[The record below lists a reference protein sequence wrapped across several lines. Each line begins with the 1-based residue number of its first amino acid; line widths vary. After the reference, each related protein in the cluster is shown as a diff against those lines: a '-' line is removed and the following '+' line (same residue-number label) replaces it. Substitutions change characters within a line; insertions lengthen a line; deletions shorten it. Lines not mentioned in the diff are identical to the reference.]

1 MNKLLVLLLITLS
14 NTHAQENTQ
23 KLKVVDYTLEQ
34 NFDLSS
40 TKKSI
45 LTFNSTQSKYQEE
58 KGDIKAIPEN
68 AQVRDLSGSNSTFYN
83 VNLKDRTLKM
93 KTQLDG
99 ETMIVKEDLPAIE
112 WNIKPDSTRE
122 IMGFN
127 CIEAEAVFRG
137 RFYTAWFSP
146 DIPVPFGPWKLQGLP
161 GLILE
166 AYDKMDEVHFYAT
179 QLKQEFGT
187 LGQHDVNDD
196 SDRQIHISLKEYVE
210 LRQKDIDKQ
219 FAKLLASFPRGT
231 TIKNVRRSSSPGGL
245 ELKYLWEN

>member
-14 NTHAQENTQ
+14 NTYAQENTQ

-146 DIPVPFGPWKLQGLP
+146 EIPVPFGPWKLQGLP

-179 QLKQEFGT
+179 QLKYEQGSLKE
-187 LGQHDVNDD
+187 LNISNENDVG
-196 SDRQIHISLKEYVE
+196 REISLKDYIE
-210 LRQKDIDKQ
+210 LRQKDVEKQ
-219 FAKLLASFPRGT
+219 LAKILAALPRDT
-231 TIKNVRRSSSPGGL
+231 KVSNIKTSKYKGL
-245 ELKYLWEN
+245 ELEYPWDN